1 MSIHTMNPSRLAIL
15 SLALALL
22 AAATPAARA
31 EDSSSPAGTLVVL
44 GHLQERDFTRYLT
57 LKGTLESKNQTTV
70 STRVGGTL
78 KEVCVEVGDRVQ
90 AGQKLFSLDDRTY
103 RDQVEV
109 SEATL
114 AARHSAVSVAQ
125 AQLEKAQA
133 SFHKA
138 SLDVERFR
146 RLFEKKTVS
155 SNELETYTLNYEAA
169 SADLSLAK
177 ANLSAAEAQ
186 VRLAE
191 ASLSIAKKNLED
203 CTILAP
209 ISGCVAAR
217 LQEPGEELRAEA
229 AVCKILDPVALRVVA
244 FLPAAYYAKIVPGK
258 TELLVEAEDGA
269 QKTILVTDKSPLI
282 QSSLRT
288 FQVRGELMVGEG
300 ECLVPGQLV
309 GVSVALEK
317 SHGFGVPLAV
327 PVRRTS
333 GLLLYRVEGGRA
345 VSLPVEEGITQDGVV
360 EVRGAGL
367 SADLPIVV
375 EGQYMIQD
383 GDAVQAQ

>member
-1 MSIHTMNPSRLAIL
+1 MSAYKMNSSRLAIL
-15 SLALALL
+15 SLSLALL
-22 AAATPAARA
+22 ATGASAAFA
-31 EDSSSPAGTLVVL
+31 EESASVGTLVVM
-44 GHLQERDFTRYLT
+44 GQLQERDFTRYLT
-57 LKGTLESKNQTTV
+57 LKGTLEAKTQTTV

-78 KEVCVEVGDRVQ
+78 KEVCAEVGDRVQ

-109 SEATL
+109 AEATL
-114 AARHSAVSVAQ
+114 AARQSAVAVSQ

-146 RLFEKKTVS
+146 RLFEKQTVS
-155 SNELETYTLNYEAA
+155 SNELETYTLSYEAS

-217 LQEPGEELRAEA
+217 LQEPGEEVRVEA
-229 AVCKILDPVALRVVA
+229 PVFKLLDPAALRVVA
-244 FLPAAYYAKIVPGK
+244 FLPAAYYAKILPGK
-258 TELLVEAEDGA
+258 TELLVEDGNGV
-269 QKTILVTDKSPLI
+269 QKAILVTDKSPLI

-288 FQVRGELMVGEG
+288 FQVRGELTAGEG
-300 ECLVPGQLV
+300 DALVPGQLV
-309 GVSVALEK
+309 EVSVALEK
-317 SHGFGVPLAV
+317 SHGFGVPLSV
-327 PVRRTS
+327 PVRRVS
-333 GLLLYRVEGGRA
+333 GLLLYRVENGRA
-345 VSLPVEEGITQDGVV
+345 VALPVEEGITQDGVV
-360 EVRGAGL
+360 EVRGEGLSAGL
-367 SADLPIVV
+367 SVV
-375 EGQYMIQD
+375 VDGQYMIQD
-383 GDAVQAQ
+383 GDAVQVK

>member
-1 MSIHTMNPSRLAIL
+1 MSIHKMTSSRLAIL

-22 AAATPAARA
+22 STATPAVFAD
-31 EDSSSPAGTLVVL
+31 DSASAGTLVVL

-57 LKGTLESKNQTTV
+57 LKGTLEAKNQTTV

-109 SEATL
+109 AEATL
-114 AARHSAVSVAQ
+114 AARQSAVSVAQ

-155 SNELETYTLNYEAA
+155 SNELETYTLNYEAS

-217 LQEPGEELRAEA
+217 LQEPGEEVRAEA
-229 AVCKILDPVALRVVA
+229 PVFKILDPVSLRVVA

-258 TELLVEAEDGA
+258 TELLIEKEDGTK
-269 QKTILVTDKSPLI
+269 KTILVTDKSPLI

-288 FQVRGELMVGEG
+288 FQVRGELTVGED
-300 ECLVPGQLV
+300 EALVPGQLV
-309 GVSVALEK
+309 EVSVALEK
-317 SHGFGVPLAV
+317 SHGFGVPLSV

-333 GLLLYRVEGGRA
+333 GLLLYRVEDGCA

-360 EVRGAGL
+360 EVRGEGL

-383 GDAVQAQ
+383 GDTVHTK

>member
-1 MSIHTMNPSRLAIL
+1 MSAHKMYSSRLPFL
-15 SLALALL
+15 SFALAFL
-22 AAATPAARA
+22 AIGTHAACAGESA
-31 EDSSSPAGTLVVL
+31 PAGTLVVM
-44 GHLQERDFTRYLT
+44 GQLQERDFTRYLT
-57 LKGTLESKNQTTV
+57 LKSTLEAKNQTTV

-78 KEVCVEVGDRVQ
+78 KEVCAEVGDRVQ
-90 AGQKLFSLDDRTY
+90 AGQKLFSLDDRIY

-109 SEATL
+109 AEATL
-114 AARHSAVSVAQ
+114 AARQSAVVVSQ

-155 SNELETYTLNYEAA
+155 SNELETYTLNYEAS

-217 LQEPGEELRAEA
+217 LQEPGEEVRAEA
-229 AVCKILDPVALRVVA
+229 PVFKILDPAALRVVA
-244 FLPAAYYAKIVPGK
+244 FLPAAYYTKILPGK
-258 TELLVEAEDGA
+258 TELLVENEKGA
-269 QKTILVTDKSPLI
+269 QKAILVTDKSPLI

-288 FQVRGELMVGEG
+288 FQVRGELTAGEG
-300 ECLVPGQLV
+300 DALVPGQLV
-309 GVSVALEK
+309 EVSVALEK
-317 SHGFGVPLAV
+317 SHGFGVPLSV
-327 PVRRTS
+327 PVRRAS
-333 GLLLYRVEGGRA
+333 GLLLYRVEDGRA
-345 VSLPVEEGITQDGVV
+345 VALPVAEGITQDGVV
-360 EVRGAGL
+360 EVRGEGL
-367 SADLPIVV
+367 SAELPVV
-375 EGQYMIQD
+375 VDGQYMIQD
-383 GDAVQAQ
+383 GDAVQVK